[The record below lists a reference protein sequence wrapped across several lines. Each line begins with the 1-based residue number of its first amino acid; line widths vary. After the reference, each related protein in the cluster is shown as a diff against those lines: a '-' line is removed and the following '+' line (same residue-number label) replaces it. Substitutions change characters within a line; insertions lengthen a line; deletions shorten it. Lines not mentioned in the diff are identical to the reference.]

1 VTGASKA
8 GHSGRDSSTPEL
20 TATREGV
27 RDGKDWRAGS
37 DAPTISI
44 VKRSTAPASQK
55 SSHDDLPSGVRTDL
69 AGALH
74 EVSNALTVVLGWLD
88 VARQRLPA
96 GAARDAVEVARTHA
110 HLGHRVA
117 RSAIGAQPP
126 ARGSSR
132 RPARSVAKAA
142 VLAVGPQ
149 AEAHG
154 VSVHLEKSNEGHGL
168 VRDVGAVLQILTN
181 LLLNAIAFTPRGRSV
196 QVGLHD
202 DGPFCIFS
210 VKDEGPGI
218 EPSRVADLFSG
229 TTSTREGGAGLGL
242 RHSAE
247 LARSHGGILE
257 HVAGGPGATFELS
270 WPIGEALSQAGRL
283 APPRQPSVAGAR
295 VLVVEDDAAVRSLVE
310 FALEARGAQAIVVAS
325 GEEFDAIV
333 AAGAP
338 FDAALVDLS
347 PLEGRATSALETLRA
362 ASPKVVTVL
371 ISGVAGGVPPGAEPL
386 VSAWVR
392 KPFEMSEVLQV
403 MGSLLS
409 GPRAPQDSSPLLE

>member
-1 VTGASKA
+1 
-8 GHSGRDSSTPEL
+8 
-20 TATREGV
+20 
-27 RDGKDWRAGS
+27 
-37 DAPTISI
+37 
-44 VKRSTAPASQK
+44 VKRSTAPASQTG
-55 SSHDDLPSGVRTDL
+55 SREDLPGGVHADL

-88 VARQRLPA
+88 VARQRLPS

-117 RSAIGAQPP
+117 RAAIGAEPP

-142 VLAVGPQ
+142 VLAVSPQ
-149 AEAHG
+149 AEAQG
-154 VSVHLEKSNEGHGL
+154 VSVSLDKGSDGHGL

-196 QVGLHD
+196 RVGINE
-202 DGPFCIFS
+202 DGPFCVFS
-210 VKDEGPGI
+210 VQDEGPGI
-218 EPSRVADLFSG
+218 EPARVANLFSG
-229 TTSTREGGAGLGL
+229 HASTREGGAGLGL

-247 LARSHGGILE
+247 LARSHGGVLE
-257 HVAGGPGATFELS
+257 HVSGDVGATFELS

-283 APPRQPSVAGAR
+283 APPRQASVAGAR

-325 GEEFDAIV
+325 GGEFDAIV

-347 PLEGRATSALETLRA
+347 PLEGRATAALEALRA
-362 ASPKVVTVL
+362 ASPKVVTIL

-386 VSAWVR
+386 ISAWVR

-403 MGSLLS
+403 MGSLLA
-409 GPRAPQDSSPLLE
+409 GPRAPQESVPIIE

>member
-1 VTGASKA
+1 
-8 GHSGRDSSTPEL
+8 
-20 TATREGV
+20 
-27 RDGKDWRAGS
+27 
-37 DAPTISI
+37 
-44 VKRSTAPASQK
+44 VKNSTAPASEQR
-55 SSHDDLPSGVRTDL
+55 SHDELPSGVQTNL

-88 VARQRLPA
+88 VARQRLPN
-96 GAARDAVEVARTHA
+96 GPARDAIEVARTHA

-126 ARGSSR
+126 QRGSSR

-149 AEAHG
+149 AELHG
-154 VSVHLEKSNEGHGL
+154 VTVTLERGSDGHGL

-181 LLLNAIAFTPRGRSV
+181 LLLNAIAFTPRGRLV
-196 QVGLHD
+196 KVGVHD

-210 VKDEGPGI
+210 VRDEGPGI
-218 EPSRVADLFSG
+218 EPSRVENLFSAP
-229 TTSTREGGAGLGL
+229 TSTREGGAGLGL

-257 HVAGGPGATFELS
+257 HIAGGPGATFELS

-325 GEEFDAIV
+325 GHEFDAIV

-362 ASPKVVTVL
+362 ASPQVITIL
-371 ISGVAGGVPPGAEPL
+371 ISGVAGGVPEGAEPF

-403 MGSLLS
+403 MGNLLS
-409 GPRAPQDSSPLLE
+409 GLRSPQDSVPPLE

>member
-1 VTGASKA
+1 
-8 GHSGRDSSTPEL
+8 
-20 TATREGV
+20 V
-27 RDGKDWRAGS
+27 RRRKHWRAGA
-37 DAPTISI
+37 DAHTISV
-44 VKRSTAPASQK
+44 VKRSTAPASQA
-55 SSHDDLPSGVRTDL
+55 SSLDELPSGVHHDL

-117 RSAIGAQPP
+117 RSAIGAEPP

-149 AEAHG
+149 AEAQG
-154 VSVHLEKSNEGHGL
+154 VTVTLEKSSEGHGL

-181 LLLNAIAFTPRGRSV
+181 LLLNAIAFTPRGRAV
-196 QVGLHD
+196 HVDIHD
-202 DGPFCIFS
+202 DGPFCILS
-210 VKDEGPGI
+210 VRDEGPGI
-218 EPSRVADLFSG
+218 DPARVANLFSG
-229 TTSTREGGAGLGL
+229 GSSTREGGAGLGL

-247 LARSHGGILE
+247 LARSHGGLLE
-257 HVAGGPGATFELS
+257 HVASTTGATFELS

-325 GEEFDAIV
+325 GGEFDAIV

-347 PLEGRATSALETLRA
+347 PLEGRATSALEALRA
-362 ASPKVVTVL
+362 SSPKVVTVL
-371 ISGVAGGVPPGAEPL
+371 ISGVAGGVPPGAEAL

-403 MGSLLS
+403 MGSLLA
-409 GPRAPQDSSPLLE
+409 GPRPPQDSSPLLE

>member
-1 VTGASKA
+1 VHAN
-8 GHSGRDSSTPEL
+8 
-20 TATREGV
+20 
-27 RDGKDWRAGS
+27 
-37 DAPTISI
+37 
-44 VKRSTAPASQK
+44 
-55 SSHDDLPSGVRTDL
+55 L

-88 VARQRLPA
+88 VARQRLPP

-117 RSAIGAQPP
+117 RSAIGAEPP

-142 VLAVGPQ
+142 VLAVSPQ
-149 AEAHG
+149 AEAQG
-154 VSVHLEKSNEGHGL
+154 VSVSLDKGPDGHGL

-181 LLLNAIAFTPRGRSV
+181 LLLNAIAFTPRGGSARVAISE
-196 QVGLHD
+196 
-202 DGPFCIFS
+202 DGPFCVFS
-210 VKDEGPGI
+210 VQDEGPGI
-218 EPSRVADLFSG
+218 EPARVANLFSG
-229 TTSTREGGAGLGL
+229 VESTREGGAGLGL
-242 RHSAE
+242 RHSAQ
-247 LARSHGGILE
+247 LARSHGGVLE
-257 HVAGGPGATFELS
+257 HVSGGVGATFELS
-270 WPIGEALSQAGRL
+270 WPVGEALSQAGRL
-283 APPRQPSVAGAR
+283 APPRQSSVAGAR

-325 GEEFDAIV
+325 GGEFDAIV

-347 PLEGRATSALETLRA
+347 PLEGRATTALEALRA
-362 ASPKVVTVL
+362 SSPKVVTIL
-371 ISGVAGGVPPGAEPL
+371 ISGVAGGVPQGAEPL

-403 MGSLLS
+403 MGSLLA
-409 GPRAPQDSSPLLE
+409 GPRSPQDSAPLIE

>member
-1 VTGASKA
+1 
-8 GHSGRDSSTPEL
+8 
-20 TATREGV
+20 
-27 RDGKDWRAGS
+27 
-37 DAPTISI
+37 
-44 VKRSTAPASQK
+44 VKSSTAPASPK
-55 SSHDDLPSGVRTDL
+55 SPREDPKSGVRTDL

-96 GAARDAVEVARTHA
+96 GPARDAVEVARTHA

-117 RSAIGAQPP
+117 RSAIGAEPP

-142 VLAVGPQ
+142 VMAVTPQ
-149 AEAHG
+149 AEAQG
-154 VSVHLEKSNEGHGL
+154 VNVSLERGSDGHGL

-181 LLLNAIAFTPRGRSV
+181 LLLNAIAFTPAGSSV
-196 QVGLHD
+196 RVEVED
-202 DGPFCIFS
+202 DGPFCIFR

-218 EPSRVADLFSG
+218 EPSRVANLFEG
-229 TTSTREGGAGLGL
+229 RDSTREGGAGLGL

-247 LARSHGGILE
+247 LARSHGGVLE

-325 GEEFDAIV
+325 GTEFDAILTT
-333 AAGAP
+333 GAP

-347 PLEGRATSALETLRA
+347 PLEGRAVPALEALKNS
-362 ASPKVVTVL
+362 SPKVVTIL
-371 ISGVAGGVPPGAEPL
+371 ISGVAGGIPAGAEQL

-403 MGSLLS
+403 MGTLLS
-409 GPRAPQDSSPLLE
+409 APRMPIDSDATSLIE